1 MTDRYK
7 KFALPLSILL
17 LAGSTFAAHAD
28 EWRYSIG
35 AHDFNVPDVDSHT
48 YGVTGGVWIDKQ
60 TSSGWH
66 YVAVA
71 EIFADRDKDDLDPD
85 HIPIRWDVHLRTDGK
100 LWQGDRTHIDWTANF
115 DTRMNTVSSVERE
128 MTALPAIVASYEG
141 NVFQPSLKA
150 GAGWFFLEIDDDVPK
165 TRGYD
170 RSDFRNSVLG
180 YSVAADVKIRL
191 GACCRVDL
199 MAQGWVDDQDWLQN
213 QYAVALHFGAD
224 RWKKDSEVVLSA
236 AAYEY
241 NLDVYQRPGEPA
253 ILPWDNDLLIRLL
266 FKTAR

>member
-1 MTDRYK
+1 MRHHYMK
-7 KFALPLSILL
+7 IAFPLSILL
-17 LAGSTFAAHAD
+17 LAEVTVAAHAD
-28 EWRYSIG
+28 EWRYSVGI
-35 AHDFNVPDVDSHT
+35 HDFNVPDVDSHT
-48 YGVTGGVWIDKQ
+48 YGVTGGIRIDKQ
-60 TSSGWH
+60 TSSGRH
-66 YVAVA
+66 YVGAA

-85 HIPIRWDVHLRTDGK
+85 HIPIRWDVHLSTDGN

-128 MTALPAIVASYEG
+128 MTALPAIVARYEG

-180 YSVAADVKIRL
+180 YSMAADVKIRL
-191 GACCRVDL
+191 GACCRIDV

-236 AAYEY
+236 DAYEY

-253 ILPWDNDLLIRLL
+253 ILPWDNDLLIRLI